1 MDHLEQ
7 SLRAALR
14 REEPP
19 EGFAERV
26 IARAELAGQA
36 RERLNHKHRE
46 EGAGAW
52 WRALWSGKQWFA
64 APALRVALASVM
76 LLMVITGGL
85 ALREQRQ
92 QRVEG
97 ERAREQALL
106 ALRIAGG
113 ELRAVQAK
121 LERFGESQQ
130 ME

>member
-1 MDHLEQ
+1 MDHLEE

-26 IARAELAGQA
+26 MARAVLAEQA
-36 RERLNHKHRE
+36 RERLQQQQRE

-76 LLMVITGGL
+76 VLIVITGGL
-85 ALREQRQ
+85 ALREQQ

-97 ERAREQALL
+97 ERAKEQALL

-121 LERFGESQQ
+121 LERFGASQQ
-130 ME
+130 VE